1 MVEKSGRTTMQNIGI
16 AIYSGVDFKKQAEY
30 FKKLGVTSTFIGSE
44 TADFDGVVTTFAD
57 NGIVCESLHAPYKN
71 INDMWSSD
79 ETVAQT
85 MLGRLKDSVDKCAKY
100 SIPVSVVHLSS
111 GVPMPEINELGIAR
125 FEELFSYAEE
135 KGVKI
140 ALENQRFLE
149 NLSFFLDRYPNV
161 GFCWD
166 AGHEYGFTH
175 GINFM
180 DMYGNRAIALHI
192 HDNRAGINT
201 DDHLLPFDGKI
212 DFNEV
217 AGKLVRNGYTG
228 TIMLEISKEVAIDG
242 KKVYADLTE
251 EEYMDR
257 AYSAVKKLAVMVE
270 ELKK

>member
-1 MVEKSGRTTMQNIGI
+1 MQNIGI
-16 AIYSGVDFKKQAEY
+16 AIYSGVDFKKQAQF
-30 FKKLGVTSTFIGSE
+30 FKSVGITGTFIGSE
-44 TADFDGVVTTFAD
+44 TADFDSVIKVFAD
-57 NGIVCESLHAPYKN
+57 HDVVCESLHAPYKN
-71 INDMWSSD
+71 INDIWSSD
-79 ETVAQT
+79 ETVARA
-85 MLGRLKDSVDKCAKY
+85 MLDRLKDSVDKCARY
-100 SIPVSVVHLSS
+100 LIPVSVVHLSS

-166 AGHEYGFTH
+166 SGHEYGFTH

-180 DMYGNRAIALHI
+180 DLYGDRAVALHI
-192 HDNRAGINT
+192 HDNRAGVNT

-217 AGKLVRNGYTG
+217 AQKLVRNGYEG
-228 TIMLEISKEVAIDG
+228 TLMLEISKEVSIDG

-251 EEYMDR
+251 EEYMEK
-257 AYSAVKKLAVMVE
+257 AYSAVKKLATMVE

>member
-1 MVEKSGRTTMQNIGI
+1 MKLQDIGI
-16 AIYSGVDFKKQAEY
+16 SIYSGIDYKKQAEY
-30 FKKLGVTSTFIGSE
+30 FKKLGVTKTFIGSE
-44 TADFDGVVTTFAD
+44 VDDFDGAIKAFAA
-57 NGIVCESLHAPYKN
+57 NGIECESLHAPYKN

-79 ETVAQT
+79 ETAALS
-85 MLGRLKDSVDKCAKY
+85 MLNRLKDSVDKCAKY

-149 NLSFFLDRYPNV
+149 NLSFFMDRYKNV

-166 AGHEYGFTH
+166 VGHEYGFTH
-175 GINFM
+175 GIRFM
-180 DMYGNRAIALHI
+180 ELYGGRALVLHI
-192 HDNRAGINT
+192 HDNRCGIDT

-212 DFNEV
+212 DYSIV
-217 AGKLVRNGYTG
+217 AKNLVDSGYEG
-228 TIMLEISKEVAIDG
+228 TLMLEISKDVSIDD
-242 KKVYADLTE
+242 KKVYAEITD

-257 AYSAVKKLAVMVE
+257 AYSAVKKLAVMVS

>member
-1 MVEKSGRTTMQNIGI
+1 MQDIGI
-16 AIYSGVDFKKQAEY
+16 SIYGGIDYKKQAEY
-30 FKKLGVTSTFIGSE
+30 FKKLGITKTFIASE
-44 TADFDGVVTTFAD
+44 TDNFDEIVKLFAD

-71 INDMWSSD
+71 INDMWSND
-79 ETVAQT
+79 ETAAQN
-85 MLGRLKDSVDKCAKY
+85 MLNRLKNSVDKCARH

-111 GVPMPEINELGIAR
+111 GVPMPGINELGIAR
-125 FEELFSYAEE
+125 FEELFSYSEE
-135 KGVKI
+135 KGIKI

-149 NLSFFLDRYPNV
+149 NLSYFMDRYKNV

-180 DMYGNRAIALHI
+180 DMYGDRAVALHI
-192 HDNRAGINT
+192 HDNRCGVYT

-217 AGKLVRNGYTG
+217 AQKLVRNGYGG
-228 TIMLEISKEVAIDG
+228 TLMLEISKDVSIDG
-242 KKVYADLTE
+242 KKVYADFTD
-251 EEYMDR
+251 EEYIQR
-257 AYSAVKKLAVMVE
+257 AYSAVRKLAAMVS

>member
-1 MVEKSGRTTMQNIGI
+1 MQDIGI
-16 AIYSGVDFKKQAEY
+16 SIYSGIDYKKQTEY
-30 FKKLGVTSTFIGSE
+30 FKKLGVTKTFISSE
-44 TADFDGVVTTFAD
+44 VDDFDGAVKAFAD

-79 ETVAQT
+79 ETAAQS
-85 MLGRLKDSVDKCAKY
+85 MLNRLKDSVDKCAKY

-149 NLSFFLDRYPNV
+149 NLSFFLDRYKKV

-180 DMYGNRAIALHI
+180 DMYGDRAVALHI
-192 HDNRAGINT
+192 HDNRCGINT

-217 AGKLVRNGYTG
+217 AQKLVRNVYTG
-228 TIMLEISKEVAIDG
+228 TIMLEISKEVSIDG

-251 EEYMDR
+251 EEYMDK
-257 AYSAVKKLAVMVE
+257 AYSAVKKLAEMVC